1 MKKESI
7 LNQAHLMPFIY
18 EGFVMDTDDPMQ
30 EGRLKIWIPTI
41 DGESYTIST
50 LPWATYASPLAGTT
64 VNFPAGRNK
73 DVSNGPVAYG
83 FWAIPKINATV
94 YVFFINGNFTRRVWF
109 ANSFDHQR
117 NRSLPAGRNTWMDDP
132 TKVGPFTDTEE
143 PLQPAYKNARAAGI
157 DSFERQVA
165 QSRTEKNGADGY
177 SPSMADPSYKDPQT
191 YCWTTPGHNTI
202 IMSDNA
208 TDCKIR
214 IKSCEGNQI
223 VLDDSNGRVYIS
235 SALGN
240 TWLELNEDGNVY
252 VYAGKSF
259 SVHAQGDINMTAGGN
274 LNMAAG
280 GAVNI
285 ISGTSTSIS
294 AGGNI
299 NINSSAS
306 TVLSSCANLDMT
318 GNANVRIQSGQ
329 QMGLTGTAGLF
340 QTASEIHLNGPTAP
354 LPECAGSAS
363 PPSIIPSHEPF
374 GGRQ

>member
-1 MKKESI
+1 
-7 LNQAHLMPFIY
+7 
-18 EGFVMDTDDPMQ
+18 
-30 EGRLKIWIPTI
+30 
-41 DGESYTIST
+41 
-50 LPWATYASPLAGTT
+50 
-64 VNFPAGRNK
+64 
-73 DVSNGPVAYG
+73 
-83 FWAIPKINATV
+83 
-94 YVFFINGNFTRRVWF
+94 
-109 ANSFDHQR
+109 
-117 NRSLPAGRNTWMDDP
+117 
-132 TKVGPFTDTEE
+132 
-143 PLQPAYKNARAAGI
+143 
-157 DSFERQVA
+157 
-165 QSRTEKNGADGY
+165 
-177 SPSMADPSYKDPQT
+177 
-191 YCWTTPGHNTI
+191 
-202 IMSDNA
+202 MSDSA

-363 PPSIIPSHEPF
+363 PPGIVPSHEPF